1 MIKEFKIPSPGE
13 SITEVELAS
22 WMVEDGAYVE
32 KNDEL
37 AEIESDKAT
46 LTLVAEESGTISIKV
61 SSGQTVP
68 VGTVV
73 YTIDIDAK
81 APEKMETIPVTNSIL
96 EEKETVSTSPTLKSI
111 STSEVKITPVA
122 LQMMQENNLSVDD
135 IINGLRR
142 ITKQDV
148 TNVMQYIST
157 EESKLTIPLK
167 GTFSRDAD
175 RTKLSMLRKRLSERL
190 VSVKNETAMLT
201 TFNEIDMNEL
211 MKLREKNQTGFVAK
225 YGSKLGYMGFF
236 AKAVSIAA
244 QQFPM
249 VNSQLNKDE
258 IITPS
263 YVDVGIAVQTGKGL
277 MVPVIRNVESK
288 SISTV
293 EEEIKALAQKARD
306 KKISMEELTG
316 GTISI
321 TNGGVFGS
329 LLSTPILNPPQSAI
343 LGMHNIV
350 DRPVAIDGQV
360 VIRPMMYVAL
370 SYDHRI
376 IDGKDSVG
384 FLKMVKELIEK
395 PEKMALNGNDPSVV
409 LLGL

>member
-37 AEIESDKAT
+37 AEVESDKAT
-46 LTLVAEESGTISIKV
+46 LTLVAEESGIISIKV

-73 YTIDIDAK
+73 YTIEINTEP
-81 APEKMETIPVTNSIL
+81 PEKKETITVTNSIS
-96 EEKETVSTSPTLKSI
+96 EENKTTDVSPTEKSSSPGEI
-111 STSEVKITPVA
+111 KITPVA
-122 LQMMQENNLSVDD
+122 AQMMQNNKLSVDD
-135 IINGLRR
+135 ILNGLRR
-142 ITKQDV
+142 ISKQDV
-148 TNVMQYIST
+148 VDVIQNISK
-157 EESKLTIPLK
+157 EEKQAIPPLT
-167 GTFSRDAD
+167 GTFSREVE

-211 MKLREKNQTGFVAK
+211 IKLREKNQTFFVAK
-225 YGSKLGYMGFF
+225 YGFKLGYMGFF

-244 QQFPM
+244 QYFPA
-249 VNSQLNKDE
+249 VNSQLNHDE

-263 YVDVGIAVQTGKGL
+263 YIDAGIAVQTEKGL

-288 SISTV
+288 SIAII
-293 EEEIKALAQKARD
+293 EQEIKTLAQKARD
-306 KKISMEELTG
+306 KKISIEELSG

-329 LLSTPILNPPQSAI
+329 LLSTPIINPPQSAI

-350 DRPVAIDGQV
+350 DRPVAVDGQV

-395 PEKMALNGNDPSVV
+395 PEKMALHGNDPASV
-409 LLGL
+409 LLGI